1 MPSLNLISKEDDAA
15 AGQARLAG
23 VLAHDANNLIGKLY
37 AAAGW
42 LESPVHEDALDET
55 RLAIADAVAS
65 ASVLQAVFH
74 LLSLTPTSYH
84 LEHQPAFCLDLSDQ
98 ARLFVNLSEA
108 AGVQCPKPAA
118 PVAAV
123 PCVSDV
129 ATLRALLVCAAR
141 LLRIGSGSKAVLL
154 CSVQVV
160 STSGLEF
167 TLSASPAHTTHG
179 ASTSRPESLALAHA
193 RACLSGQ
200 GLSWS
205 EPSQGASAWCFTL
218 FAGTERA

>member
-1 MPSLNLISKEDDAA
+1 MPSLNFDSQEDDTG
-15 AGQARLAG
+15 AGQSGLAG

-42 LESPVHEDALDET
+42 LDPPVHEDALDET

-65 ASVLQAVFH
+65 ATVLQAVFH
-74 LLSLTPTSYH
+74 LLSLRLTSDH
-84 LEHQPAFCLDLSDQ
+84 LAHQPALCLDLSDQ
-98 ARLFVNLSEA
+98 ARLFTNLSEA
-108 AGVQCPKPAA
+108 AGVHCPKPAA

-141 LLRIGSGSKAVLL
+141 LLRMGSGSKAVLL
-154 CSVQVV
+154 CSVQVL
-160 STSGLEF
+160 SANGLEF
-167 TLSASPAHTTHG
+167 TLSASPAHNTHG
-179 ASTSRPESLALAHA
+179 ASASRPESLALAHA

-205 EPSQGASAWCFTL
+205 EPSQGASSWRFTL
-218 FAGTERA
+218 VADTERA